1 MKDNDFKKCSKCN
14 LETSNFYTYKKKG
27 AIYFDSNCK
36 DCRKIENEKNRQ
48 IRGIKARE
56 EGFTSLHDKRIKT
69 CEKYKEYY
77 NSKVQP
83 YNTIKNNNRR
93 KKAIEIV
100 SDYYIR
106 RLIMRDKKMKGVQIP
121 KELIDIYRNNLFLK
135 RELKNDST
143 TKRTDR

>member
-1 MKDNDFKKCSKCN
+1 MKKDDLKKCSKCN
-14 LETSNFYTYKKKG
+14 LESSNFYTYKKKG

-36 DCRKIENEKNRQ
+36 DCRKIKNEKNRQ
-48 IRGIKARE
+48 IRGVKARE

-77 NSKVQP
+77 NSKVQL
-83 YNTIKNNNRR
+83 YNKIKNNNRR

-106 RLIMRDKKMKGVQIP
+106 LLIKRDKTMKDVQIP
-121 KELIDIYRNNLFLK
+121 KELIDIYRNNLLLK

-143 TKRTDR
+143 TKRADR